1 MECCDYCS
9 VPILTKS
16 PPYIKRVQAD
26 ILKDGE
32 YPVLE
37 DYWYESLYDLR
48 RTLTLEKPDGKVLYV
63 RLPASCKAPDQSLS
77 GGTIVKYS
85 LKSEIFA
92 PCYGE
97 TYIIEFHL
105 KPCCD

>member
-1 MECCDYCS
+1 MECCDYCR
-9 VPILTKS
+9 VPFLTKS
-16 PPYIKRVQAD
+16 PPYIKRVHTD
-26 ILKDGE
+26 DLKDGE
-32 YPVLE
+32 YLVRE
-37 DYWYESLYDLR
+37 DYWSKSVYGLG
-48 RTLTLEKPDGKVLYV
+48 RTLTVEKPDGKVLYIQ
-63 RLPASCKAPDQSLS
+63 LPGSCKVPEQSLS
-77 GGTIVKYS
+77 GGSIVKYN